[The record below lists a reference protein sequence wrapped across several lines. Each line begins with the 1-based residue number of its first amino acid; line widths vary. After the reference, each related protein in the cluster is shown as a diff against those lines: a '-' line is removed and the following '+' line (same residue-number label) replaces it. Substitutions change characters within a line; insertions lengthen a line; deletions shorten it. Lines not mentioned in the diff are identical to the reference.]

1 MVVLTSV
8 TVFCFSLFAFADDVS
23 TTTQLTSAEQEV
35 LVGSAK
41 EMMFKYIVYGP
52 LVPAPIALIHL
63 LMLTKSS
70 SLSIWRLLINVT
82 TKL

>member
-1 MVVLTSV
+1 M
-8 TVFCFSLFAFADDVS
+8 
-23 TTTQLTSAEQEV
+23 
-35 LVGSAK
+35 

-52 LVPAPIALIHL
+52 LVPAPIAMIHL
-63 LMLTKSS
+63 LTNSS